1 VGVTLTLPTPGDIG
15 TSGVWGT
22 TLNTAIN
29 ALNAD
34 TFKLKTA
41 DATGVI
47 SNTTVADDTG
57 ASPLTGITLGV
68 GTWDIS
74 CVFFATGNAAGDIK
88 IAWAFSGTTTSAYR
102 GGQGPS
108 AGATSVL
115 TGATAGDRNAGA
127 SDTGTTITAG
137 AIYATDGTNTTMIL
151 ERGVLVVTVSGTF
164 KIQWAQG
171 TSNGAATTLKAGS
184 YVKATQVA

>member
-1 VGVTLTLPTPGDIG
+1 MGLSITLPTPGDIA
-15 TSGVWGT
+15 TSGTWGT
-22 TLNTAIN
+22 TLNNAIN

-34 TFKLKTA
+34 QFKLKTA
-41 DATGVI
+41 DATGI
-47 SNTTVADDTG
+47 TSSTTAIDDTG
-57 ASPLTGITLGV
+57 ASPLTGMTLGA
-68 GTWDIS
+68 GTWLIEG
-74 CVFFATGNAAGDIK
+74 VFFATGNASGDIK
-88 IAWAFSGTTTSAYR
+88 IQWAFSGTTTAAYR
-102 GGQGPS
+102 GGNGPS

-137 AIYATDGTNTTMIL
+137 AIYATDGTNTTMII
-151 ERGVLVVTVSGTF
+151 EKGVLVVTVSGTF

-171 TSNGAATTLKAGS
+171 TSNGSATTLKAGS